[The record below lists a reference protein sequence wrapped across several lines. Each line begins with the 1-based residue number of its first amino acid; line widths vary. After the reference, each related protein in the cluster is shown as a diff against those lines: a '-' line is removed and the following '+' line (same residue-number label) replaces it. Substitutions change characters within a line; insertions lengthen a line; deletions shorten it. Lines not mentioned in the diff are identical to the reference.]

1 MSHENVEMAQRALDA
16 INRLDVDACYECV
29 TPDVEVVSTLF
40 DLEGGSYRGREGIET
55 LLGNIGDTFEEYRV
69 VADEVRDLGD
79 RVLMLARVEGR
90 GRGSGVKV
98 DTPYGTISDFRGGK
112 ISRIRTYLDHGE
124 TLRAAGLS
132 E

>member
-16 INRLDVDACYECV
+16 INRLDVDACYKCV

-40 DLEGGSYRGREGIET
+40 DLEQLPRTRGHRNA
-55 LLGNIGDTFEEYRV
+55 LGEHGDTFEEYRV

>member
-1 MSHENVEMAQRALDA
+1 MSHENVEMAQLSTGRHQPAHVQARYERA
-16 INRLDVDACYECV
+16 

-40 DLEGGSYRGREGIET
+40 DLEGSHRGREGIET